1 VDNFPGFFQPFRF
14 KAHNVFRYPQNPIS
28 DFRIFQ
34 IDILFNDSAWPE
46 EKQRLV
52 SYQALAT
59 GELMSGAAGEVLQ
72 EVRTRVRTGGISPHE
87 EVIELR
93 HIVED
98 ILSQST
104 SAASDNESP
113 PELVER
119 IANQISGF
127 GLLQPLLDDPSIEEI
142 WINEPG
148 RIFVARNGKSELT
161 SVILSDVEV
170 RGLVERML
178 ATSGRRVDLSNPFV
192 DATLPDGSRLHVAI
206 PDITRKHWSV
216 NIRKFIMGSKS
227 LEGLVSV
234 GTLTDQA
241 AAFLQACV
249 VSGLNVV
256 VAGATQAGKTTLMNA
271 LLNSAPS
278 SERVITCEEVFE
290 LQLTSPDWV
299 ALQTRQAS
307 LEGTGEIPLRRLIK
321 EALRM
326 RPSRLV
332 VGEVRQEE
340 ALDLLV
346 AMNAGMPSMCSL
358 HANGSREAISKLCL
372 LPMLAGSNVSAEF
385 VVPTVASVVD
395 VVVHTALRSD
405 GTRRVQQIT
414 SVTGRVEGNSIETGD
429 IFSLQ
434 NEGLEPQGI
443 FPGRLDRFQA
453 NNIDVTSLVG
463 ASKWV

>member
-1 VDNFPGFFQPFRF
+1 
-14 KAHNVFRYPQNPIS
+14 
-28 DFRIFQ
+28 
-34 IDILFNDSAWPE
+34 
-46 EKQRLV
+46 
-52 SYQALAT
+52 
-59 GELMSGAAGEVLQ
+59 MSGVVSDVVQ
-72 EVRTRVRTGGISPHE
+72 EVRMRVRTGGISPQDDE
-87 EVIELR
+87 AELR

-98 ILSQST
+98 ILAQTKSVPET
-104 SAASDNESP
+104 APGNESTR
-113 PELVER
+113 EIIEH
-119 IANQISGF
+119 ISNQISGF
-127 GLLQPLLDDPSIEEI
+127 GALQPLLDDPSIEEI

-148 RIFVARNGKSELT
+148 RIFIARHGKSELT
-161 SVILSDVEV
+161 SVILSDIEV

-178 ATSGRRVDLSNPFV
+178 ASSGRRVDLSNPFV
-192 DATLPDGSRLHVAI
+192 DATLADGSRLHVAI

-227 LEGLVSV
+227 LDGLVSV

-249 VSGLNVV
+249 IAGLNII

-278 SERVITCEEVFE
+278 SDRVITCEEVFE

-299 ALQTRQAS
+299 ALQTRQPS

-358 HANGSREAISKLCL
+358 HANGAREAISKLCL

-385 VVPTVASVVD
+385 VIPTVASVVD
-395 VVVHTALRSD
+395 IVVHTSLQPD
-405 GTRRVQQIT
+405 GTRRVQHIT

-429 IFSLQ
+429 IFSMKDS
-434 NEGLEPQGI
+434 ELEAHGV
-443 FPGRLDRFQA
+443 FPGKVDRFA
-453 NNIDVTSLVG
+453 AHNIDLASLVG
-463 ASKWV
+463 ASRWV

>member
-1 VDNFPGFFQPFRF
+1 
-14 KAHNVFRYPQNPIS
+14 
-28 DFRIFQ
+28 
-34 IDILFNDSAWPE
+34 
-46 EKQRLV
+46 
-52 SYQALAT
+52 
-59 GELMSGAAGEVLQ
+59 MSGAVSDVVQ
-72 EVRTRVRTGGISPHE
+72 EVRARVWTGGISPQDE
-87 EVIELR
+87 STELR

-98 ILSQST
+98 ILAREKNST
-104 SAASDNESP
+104 EFRFDAEPLLPVAEH
-113 PELVER
+113 
-119 IANQISGF
+119 IALHISGF
-127 GLLQPLLDDPSIEEI
+127 GLLQPLLEDPEVEEI
-142 WINEPG
+142 WINEPD
-148 RIFVARNGKSELT
+148 RIFVARNGRSELT
-161 SVILSDVEV
+161 NVILDEIEV

-178 ATSGRRVDLSNPFV
+178 AASGRRVDLSNPFV

-216 NIRKFIMGSKS
+216 NIRKFIMGTKS
-227 LEGLVSV
+227 LDGLVQA

-249 VSGLNVV
+249 LAGLNII

-307 LEGTGEIPLRRLIK
+307 LEGTGEITLRRLIK

-332 VGEVRQEE
+332 IGEVRQEE

-346 AMNAGMPSMCSL
+346 AMNAGMPSMCSI
-358 HANGSREAISKLCL
+358 HANGAREAISKLCL

-385 VVPTVASVVD
+385 VIPTVASVVD
-395 VVVHTALRSD
+395 IVVHTALQLD
-405 GTRRVQQIT
+405 GTRKVQQIT
-414 SVTGRVEGNSIETGD
+414 SVTGRVEGSNIETGD
-429 IFSLQ
+429 IFSTQ
-434 NEGLEPQGI
+434 NSQLVPQGI
-443 FPGRLDRFQA
+443 FPEKLENFSARG
-453 NNIDVTSLVG
+453 IDLEKLVG
-463 ASKWV
+463 ARAWD

>member
-1 VDNFPGFFQPFRF
+1 
-14 KAHNVFRYPQNPIS
+14 
-28 DFRIFQ
+28 
-34 IDILFNDSAWPE
+34 
-46 EKQRLV
+46 
-52 SYQALAT
+52 
-59 GELMSGAAGEVLQ
+59 MSGAVSDVVQ
-72 EVRTRVRTGGISPHE
+72 EVRARVWTGGISPQDE
-87 EVIELR
+87 STELR

-98 ILSQST
+98 ILAREKNST
-104 SAASDNESP
+104 EFRFDAEPLLPVAEH
-113 PELVER
+113 
-119 IANQISGF
+119 IALHISGF
-127 GLLQPLLDDPSIEEI
+127 GLLQPLLEDPEVEEI
-142 WINEPG
+142 WINEPD
-148 RIFVARNGKSELT
+148 RIFVARNGRSELT
-161 SVILSDVEV
+161 NVILDEIEV

-178 ATSGRRVDLSNPFV
+178 AASGRRVDLSNPFV

-216 NIRKFIMGSKS
+216 NIRKFIMGTKS
-227 LEGLVSV
+227 LDGLVQA

-249 VSGLNVV
+249 LAGLNII

-307 LEGTGEIPLRRLIK
+307 LEGTGEITLRRLIK

-332 VGEVRQEE
+332 IGEVRQEE

-346 AMNAGMPSMCSL
+346 AMNAGMPSMCSI
-358 HANGSREAISKLCL
+358 HANGAREAISKLCL

-385 VVPTVASVVD
+385 VIPTVASVVD
-395 VVVHTALRSD
+395 IVVHTALQLD
-405 GTRRVQQIT
+405 GTRKVQQIT
-414 SVTGRVEGNSIETGD
+414 SVTGRVEGSNIETGD
-429 IFSLQ
+429 IFSTQ
-434 NEGLEPQGI
+434 NSQLVPQGI
-443 FPGRLDRFQA
+443 FPGKLENFSARG
-453 NNIDVTSLVG
+453 IDLAKLVG
-463 ASKWV
+463 ARTWD

>member
-1 VDNFPGFFQPFRF
+1 
-14 KAHNVFRYPQNPIS
+14 
-28 DFRIFQ
+28 
-34 IDILFNDSAWPE
+34 
-46 EKQRLV
+46 
-52 SYQALAT
+52 
-59 GELMSGAAGEVLQ
+59 MSGAVGEVIQ

-93 HIVED
+93 HMVED

-104 SAASDNESP
+104 SAASDHESP
-113 PELVER
+113 QELVEQ
-119 IANQISGF
+119 IANQISGV
-127 GLLQPLLDDPSIEEI
+127 GLLQPLLDDPSVEEI

-161 SVILSDVEV
+161 SVILSDAEV

-178 ATSGRRVDLSNPFV
+178 ASSGRRVDLSNPFV

-216 NIRKFIMGSKS
+216 NIRKFIVGSKS
-227 LEGLVSV
+227 LEGLISV
-234 GTLTDQA
+234 GTVTDQA

-249 VSGLNVV
+249 ISGLNIV

-346 AMNAGMPSMCSL
+346 AMNSGMPSMCSL
-358 HANGSREAISKLCL
+358 HANGAREAISKLCL

-395 VVVHTALRSD
+395 IVVHTALRSD
-405 GTRRVQQIT
+405 GSRRVQQIT
-414 SVTGRVEGNSIETGD
+414 SVTGRIEGNSIETGD
-429 IFSLQ
+429 IFSFQ
-434 NEGLEPQGI
+434 NERLEPQGI

-463 ASKWV
+463 ASRWA

>member
-1 VDNFPGFFQPFRF
+1 
-14 KAHNVFRYPQNPIS
+14 
-28 DFRIFQ
+28 
-34 IDILFNDSAWPE
+34 
-46 EKQRLV
+46 
-52 SYQALAT
+52 
-59 GELMSGAAGEVLQ
+59 
-72 EVRTRVRTGGISPHE
+72 
-87 EVIELR
+87 
-93 HIVED
+93 
-98 ILSQST
+98 
-104 SAASDNESP
+104 
-113 PELVER
+113 
-119 IANQISGF
+119 
-127 GLLQPLLDDPSIEEI
+127 
-142 WINEPG
+142 
-148 RIFVARNGKSELT
+148 
-161 SVILSDVEV
+161 VILSDIEV

-178 ATSGRRVDLSNPFV
+178 ASSGRRVDLSNPFV
-192 DATLPDGSRLHVAI
+192 DATLADGSRLHVAI

-227 LEGLVSV
+227 LDGLVSV

-249 VSGLNVV
+249 IAGLNII

-278 SERVITCEEVFE
+278 SDRVITCEEVFE
-290 LQLTSPDWV
+290 LQLTSPDWI
-299 ALQTRQAS
+299 ALQTRQPS

-358 HANGSREAISKLCL
+358 HANGAREAISKLCL

-385 VVPTVASVVD
+385 VIPTVASVVD
-395 VVVHTALRSD
+395 IVVHTSLQHD
-405 GTRRVQQIT
+405 GTRRVQHIT

-429 IFSLQ
+429 IFSMKDS
-434 NEGLEPQGI
+434 ELEAHGV
-443 FPGRLDRFQA
+443 FPGKVDRFA
-453 NNIDVTSLVG
+453 AHNIDLASLVG
-463 ASKWV
+463 ASRWV

>member
-1 VDNFPGFFQPFRF
+1 
-14 KAHNVFRYPQNPIS
+14 
-28 DFRIFQ
+28 
-34 IDILFNDSAWPE
+34 
-46 EKQRLV
+46 
-52 SYQALAT
+52 
-59 GELMSGAAGEVLQ
+59 MSGAVGEVIQ

-93 HIVED
+93 HMVED
-98 ILSQST
+98 ILAQST
-104 SAASDNESP
+104 NAASDNESP
-113 PELVER
+113 QVLVEQ

-161 SVILSDVEV
+161 SVILSDAEV

-178 ATSGRRVDLSNPFV
+178 ASSGRRVDLSNPFV

-216 NIRKFIMGSKS
+216 NIRKFVMGSKS

-395 VVVHTALRSD
+395 IVVHTALRTD

-429 IFSLQ
+429 VFSFQ
-434 NEGLEPQGI
+434 NERLEPQGI
-443 FPGRLDRFQA
+443 FPGRLERFQA
-453 NNIDVTSLVG
+453 HNIDLPSLIG
-463 ASKWV
+463 APKWV

>member
-1 VDNFPGFFQPFRF
+1 
-14 KAHNVFRYPQNPIS
+14 
-28 DFRIFQ
+28 
-34 IDILFNDSAWPE
+34 
-46 EKQRLV
+46 
-52 SYQALAT
+52 
-59 GELMSGAAGEVLQ
+59 MSGAAGEVLQ

-87 EVIELR
+87 EDIELR

-98 ILSQST
+98 TLSQST
-104 SAASDNESP
+104 SDASDNESP
-113 PELVER
+113 QELVEQ

-170 RGLVERML
+170 RALVERML

-192 DATLPDGSRLHVAI
+192 DATLPDGSRLHVTI

-429 IFSLQ
+429 IFSFQ
-434 NEGLEPQGI
+434 NEGLEPQGV

>member
-1 VDNFPGFFQPFRF
+1 
-14 KAHNVFRYPQNPIS
+14 
-28 DFRIFQ
+28 
-34 IDILFNDSAWPE
+34 
-46 EKQRLV
+46 
-52 SYQALAT
+52 
-59 GELMSGAAGEVLQ
+59 MSGAVGDVIQ

-87 EVIELR
+87 EEIELR
-93 HIVED
+93 HMVED
-98 ILSQST
+98 ILAQSKDAPI
-104 SAASDNESP
+104 AASDIESP
-113 PELVER
+113 QILVDQ
-119 IANQISGF
+119 ITNQISGF
-127 GLLQPLLDDPSIEEI
+127 GSLQPLLDDPSIEEI

-148 RIFVARNGKSELT
+148 RIFVAKNGKSELT
-161 SVILSDVEV
+161 SVILSDPEV
-170 RGLVERML
+170 RGLIERML
-178 ATSGRRVDLSNPFV
+178 ASSGRRVDLSNPFV

-206 PDITRKHWSV
+206 PDITRKHWSI

-227 LEGLVSV
+227 LDGLVSV

-241 AAFLQACV
+241 AAFLYACV
-249 VSGLNVV
+249 ASGLNIV

-372 LPMLAGSNVSAEF
+372 LPMLAGNNVSAEF

-395 VVVHTALRSD
+395 IVVHTALRPD

-429 IFSLQ
+429 VFSFQ
-434 NEGLEPQGI
+434 NERLEPQGI
-443 FPGRLDRFQA
+443 FPGKLDRFQA
-453 NNIDVTSLVG
+453 QNIDVASLVG
-463 ASKWV
+463 VAKWV

>member
-1 VDNFPGFFQPFRF
+1 
-14 KAHNVFRYPQNPIS
+14 
-28 DFRIFQ
+28 
-34 IDILFNDSAWPE
+34 
-46 EKQRLV
+46 
-52 SYQALAT
+52 
-59 GELMSGAAGEVLQ
+59 MSGAVGEVIQ

-93 HIVED
+93 HMVED
-98 ILSQST
+98 ILAQSPN
-104 SAASDNESP
+104 AASDIESP
-113 PELVER
+113 QILVEQ
-119 IANQISGF
+119 IASQISGF

-178 ATSGRRVDLSNPFV
+178 ASSGRRVDLSNPFV

-227 LEGLVSV
+227 LDSLVSV

-249 VSGLNVV
+249 ISGLNVV

-372 LPMLAGSNVSAEF
+372 LPMLAGNNVSAEF

-395 VVVHTALRSD
+395 IVVYTALRPD

-429 IFSLQ
+429 VFSFQ
-434 NEGLEPQGI
+434 NEILEPQGI
-443 FPGRLDRFQA
+443 FPGKLDRFQA
-453 NNIDVTSLVG
+453 NDIDVSSLVG
-463 ASKWV
+463 AAKWV

>member
-1 VDNFPGFFQPFRF
+1 
-14 KAHNVFRYPQNPIS
+14 
-28 DFRIFQ
+28 
-34 IDILFNDSAWPE
+34 
-46 EKQRLV
+46 
-52 SYQALAT
+52 
-59 GELMSGAAGEVLQ
+59 MSGAVSDVVS
-72 EVRTRVRTGGISPHE
+72 EVRARVWTGGISPQDE
-87 EVIELR
+87 STELR

-98 ILSQST
+98 ILAREKNST
-104 SAASDNESP
+104 EFRFDAEPLLPVAEH
-113 PELVER
+113 
-119 IANQISGF
+119 IALHISGL
-127 GLLQPLLDDPSIEEI
+127 GLLQPLLEDPEVEEI
-142 WINEPG
+142 WINEPD
-148 RIFVARNGKSELT
+148 RIFVARNGRSELT
-161 SVILSDVEV
+161 NVILDEIEV

-178 ATSGRRVDLSNPFV
+178 AASGRRVDLSNPFV

-216 NIRKFIMGSKS
+216 NIRKFIMGTKS
-227 LEGLVSV
+227 LDGLVQA

-249 VSGLNVV
+249 LAGLNII

-307 LEGTGEIPLRRLIK
+307 LEGTGEITLRRLIK

-332 VGEVRQEE
+332 IGEVRQEE

-346 AMNAGMPSMCSL
+346 AMNAGMPSMCSI
-358 HANGSREAISKLCL
+358 HANGAREAISKLCL

-385 VVPTVASVVD
+385 VIPTVASVVD
-395 VVVHTALRSD
+395 IVVHTALQLD
-405 GTRRVQQIT
+405 GTRKVQQIT
-414 SVTGRVEGNSIETGD
+414 SVTGRVEGSNIETGD
-429 IFSLQ
+429 IFSTQ
-434 NEGLEPQGI
+434 NSQLVPQGI
-443 FPGRLDRFQA
+443 FPGKLENFSARGIDLA
-453 NNIDVTSLVG
+453 NLVG
-463 ASKWV
+463 ARAWD

>member
-1 VDNFPGFFQPFRF
+1 
-14 KAHNVFRYPQNPIS
+14 
-28 DFRIFQ
+28 
-34 IDILFNDSAWPE
+34 
-46 EKQRLV
+46 
-52 SYQALAT
+52 
-59 GELMSGAAGEVLQ
+59 MSGAASEVIQ
-72 EVRTRVRTGGISPHE
+72 EIRTRVWTGGISPQE
-87 EVIELR
+87 ESIELR
-93 HIVED
+93 HVIED
-98 ILSQST
+98 VLAQSKNVSE
-104 SAASDNESP
+104 SAPDNESS
-113 PELVER
+113 LHFVDQ
-119 IANQISGF
+119 ITNQISGF
-127 GLLQPLLDDPSIEEI
+127 GLLQPLLDDPSVEEI

-148 RIFVARNGKSELT
+148 RIFIARNGNSELT
-161 SVILSDVEV
+161 SVILSDLEV

-178 ATSGRRVDLSNPFV
+178 ASSGRRVDLSNPFV

-216 NIRKFIMGSKS
+216 NIRKFIMESKS
-227 LEGLVSV
+227 LDGLVSV
-234 GTLTDQA
+234 GTLTNQA

-249 VSGLNVV
+249 IAGLNIV

-278 SERVITCEEVFE
+278 NERVITCEEVFE

-299 ALQTRQAS
+299 ALQTRQPS

-395 VVVHTALRSD
+395 IVVHISLQPD
-405 GTRRVQQIT
+405 GTRKVQQIT
-414 SVTGRVEGNSIETGD
+414 SVTGRVEGSSIETGD
-429 IFSLQ
+429 IFRFQ
-434 NEGLEPQGI
+434 NGHLEPQGI
-443 FPGRLDRFQA
+443 FPGKLDQFQIH
-453 NNIDVTSLVG
+453 NIDIASLVG
-463 ASKWV
+463 ASRWDE

>member
-1 VDNFPGFFQPFRF
+1 
-14 KAHNVFRYPQNPIS
+14 
-28 DFRIFQ
+28 
-34 IDILFNDSAWPE
+34 
-46 EKQRLV
+46 
-52 SYQALAT
+52 
-59 GELMSGAAGEVLQ
+59 MSGAVGDVIQ

-93 HIVED
+93 HMVED
-98 ILSQST
+98 ILAQSEN
-104 SAASDNESP
+104 AASDNESP
-113 PELVER
+113 RLLVDQ
-119 IANQISGF
+119 ITNQISGF
-127 GLLQPLLDDPSIEEI
+127 GPLQPLLDDPTIEEI

-161 SVILSDVEV
+161 SVILGDAEV

-178 ATSGRRVDLSNPFV
+178 ASSGRRVDLSSPFV

-206 PDITRKHWSV
+206 PDVTRKHWSV
-216 NIRKFIMGSKS
+216 NIRKFIMTSKS
-227 LEGLVSV
+227 LDGLVV
-234 GTLTDQA
+234 ANTLTDQA

-249 VSGLNVV
+249 VAGLNIVV
-256 VAGATQAGKTTLMNA
+256 SGATQAGKTTLMNA

-358 HANGSREAISKLCL
+358 HANGSRDAISKLCL

-395 VVVHTALRSD
+395 ILVHTALQPD
-405 GTRRVQQIT
+405 GTRKVQQIT
-414 SVTGRVEGNSIETGD
+414 SVTGRIEGNSVEIGD
-429 IFSLQ
+429 IFKFQ
-434 NEGLEPQGI
+434 NGRLESQGI
-443 FPGRLDRFQA
+443 FPEKLDHFQA
-453 NNIDVTSLVG
+453 HNIDVTNLIG
-463 ASKWV
+463 ASKWD

>member
-1 VDNFPGFFQPFRF
+1 M
-14 KAHNVFRYPQNPIS
+14 
-28 DFRIFQ
+28 
-34 IDILFNDSAWPE
+34 
-46 EKQRLV
+46 
-52 SYQALAT
+52 
-59 GELMSGAAGEVLQ
+59 GELMSGAVGDVIQ
-72 EVRTRVRTGGISPHE
+72 EVRTRVRTGGISPQE

-93 HIVED
+93 HMVED
-98 ILSQST
+98 ILAQSKNPPNNAPDHESSQV
-104 SAASDNESP
+104 
-113 PELVER
+113 LVAE
-119 IANQISGF
+119 ITNQVSGF
-127 GLLQPLLDDPSIEEI
+127 GPLQSLLDDPSVEEI

-161 SVILSDVEV
+161 SVILGEAEV

-178 ATSGRRVDLSNPFV
+178 ASSGRRVDLSNPFV

-216 NIRKFIMGSKS
+216 NIRKFVMGSKS
-227 LEGLVSV
+227 LDALVSV
-234 GTLTDQA
+234 GTLTNQA

-249 VSGLNVV
+249 VSGLNIVV
-256 VAGATQAGKTTLMNA
+256 SGATQAGKTTLMNA

-290 LQLTSPDWV
+290 LQLVSPDWV
-299 ALQTRQAS
+299 ALQTRQTS

-326 RPSRLV
+326 RPTRLV

-372 LPMLAGSNVSAEF
+372 LPMLAGAHISAEF
-385 VVPTVASVVD
+385 VVPTVASVLD
-395 VVVHTALRSD
+395 IVVHIALQPD
-405 GTRRVQQIT
+405 GTRQVRQIT
-414 SVTGRVEGNSIETGD
+414 NVTGRVEGNSIETGD
-429 IFSLQ
+429 VFSFQ
-434 NEGLEPQGI
+434 NGNLEPQGV
-443 FPGRLDRFQA
+443 FPGKLDRFQA
-453 NNIDVTSLVG
+453 NNIDVASLIG
-463 ASKWV
+463 A

>member
-1 VDNFPGFFQPFRF
+1 
-14 KAHNVFRYPQNPIS
+14 
-28 DFRIFQ
+28 
-34 IDILFNDSAWPE
+34 
-46 EKQRLV
+46 
-52 SYQALAT
+52 
-59 GELMSGAAGEVLQ
+59 M
-72 EVRTRVRTGGISPHE
+72 
-87 EVIELR
+87 
-93 HIVED
+93 VED
-98 ILSQST
+98 ILAQSKN
-104 SAASDNESP
+104 AASDNESP
-113 PELVER
+113 QILVDQ
-119 IANQISGF
+119 IATQISGF
-127 GLLQPLLDDPSIEEI
+127 GLLQPLLDDPTVEEI

-178 ATSGRRVDLSNPFV
+178 ASSGRRVDLSNPFV

-227 LEGLVSV
+227 LDGLVTV

-249 VSGLNVV
+249 VAGLNVV

-326 RPSRLV
+326 RPNRLV

-395 VVVHTALRSD
+395 IVVHTALRPD
-405 GTRRVQQIT
+405 GTRKVQQIT
-414 SVTGRVEGNSIETGD
+414 SVTGRIEGNSIETGD
-429 IFSLQ
+429 VFSFQ
-434 NEGLEPQGI
+434 NERLEAQGI
-443 FPGRLDRFQA
+443 FPGKLDRFQA
-453 NNIDVTSLVG
+453 NNIDLASLVG
-463 ASKWV
+463 ASRWV

>member
-1 VDNFPGFFQPFRF
+1 
-14 KAHNVFRYPQNPIS
+14 
-28 DFRIFQ
+28 
-34 IDILFNDSAWPE
+34 
-46 EKQRLV
+46 
-52 SYQALAT
+52 
-59 GELMSGAAGEVLQ
+59 MSGAVGDVIQ
-72 EVRTRVRTGGISPHE
+72 EVRTRVRTGGISSHE
-87 EVIELR
+87 ETIELR

-98 ILSQST
+98 ILAQET
-104 SAASDNESP
+104 NAPNTASDNESP
-113 PELVER
+113 EMTVNQ
-119 IANQISGF
+119 IANQVSGF
-127 GLLQPLLDDPSIEEI
+127 GSLQPLLDDPSIEEI

-148 RIFVARNGKSELT
+148 RIFVARSGKSELT
-161 SVILSDVEV
+161 SVILGDAEV

-178 ATSGRRVDLSNPFV
+178 ASSGRRVDLSNPFV
-192 DATLPDGSRLHVAI
+192 DATLPDGSRLHVVI

-227 LEGLVSV
+227 LDGLVSV
-234 GTLTDQA
+234 GTLSDQA

-249 VSGLNVV
+249 VAGLNVV

-358 HANGSREAISKLCL
+358 HANGAREAISKLCL

-385 VVPTVASVVD
+385 VLPTVASVVD
-395 VVVHTALRSD
+395 IVVHTALRPD
-405 GTRRVQQIT
+405 GLRRVQQIS
-414 SVTGRVEGNSIETGD
+414 SVTGRLEGNSIEIGD
-429 IFSLQ
+429 VFNIQ
-434 NEGLEPQGI
+434 NGTLEPQGI
-443 FPGRLDRFQA
+443 FPGKLDRFEA
-453 NNIDVTSLVG
+453 HNIDLASLIG
-463 ASKWV
+463 ASRWV

>member
-1 VDNFPGFFQPFRF
+1 
-14 KAHNVFRYPQNPIS
+14 
-28 DFRIFQ
+28 
-34 IDILFNDSAWPE
+34 
-46 EKQRLV
+46 
-52 SYQALAT
+52 
-59 GELMSGAAGEVLQ
+59 MSGAVGEVIQ

-93 HIVED
+93 HMVED
-98 ILSQST
+98 ILSQSK

-113 PELVER
+113 QELVEQ

-463 ASKWV
+463 ASRWG

>member
-1 VDNFPGFFQPFRF
+1 
-14 KAHNVFRYPQNPIS
+14 
-28 DFRIFQ
+28 
-34 IDILFNDSAWPE
+34 
-46 EKQRLV
+46 
-52 SYQALAT
+52 
-59 GELMSGAAGEVLQ
+59 MSGAVGEVIQ

-93 HIVED
+93 HMVED
-98 ILSQST
+98 ILSQSK
-104 SAASDNESP
+104 SAASDHESP
-113 PELVER
+113 QVLAEQ
-119 IANQISGF
+119 IANHISGF
-127 GLLQPLLDDPSIEEI
+127 GLLQPLLDDPSVEEI

-178 ATSGRRVDLSNPFV
+178 ASSGRRVDLSNPFV

-227 LEGLVSV
+227 LEALVSV

-249 VSGLNVV
+249 VSGLNIV

-395 VVVHTALRSD
+395 IVVHTALRSD

-429 IFSLQ
+429 IFSFQ
-434 NEGLEPQGI
+434 NERLEPQGI

-463 ASKWV
+463 ASRWV

>member
-1 VDNFPGFFQPFRF
+1 
-14 KAHNVFRYPQNPIS
+14 
-28 DFRIFQ
+28 
-34 IDILFNDSAWPE
+34 
-46 EKQRLV
+46 
-52 SYQALAT
+52 
-59 GELMSGAAGEVLQ
+59 MSGAVGEVIQ

-93 HIVED
+93 HMVED
-98 ILSQST
+98 ILAQST
-104 SAASDNESP
+104 NAASDNESP
-113 PELVER
+113 QILVEQ

-127 GLLQPLLDDPSIEEI
+127 GLLQPLLDDPSVEEI
-142 WINEPG
+142 WINDPG

-178 ATSGRRVDLSNPFV
+178 ASSGRRVDLSNPFV

-299 ALQTRQAS
+299 ALQTRQAN
-307 LEGTGEIPLRRLIK
+307 LEGSGEIPLRRLIK

-395 VVVHTALRSD
+395 IVVHTALRPD

-429 IFSLQ
+429 VFSFQ
-434 NEGLEPQGI
+434 NERLESQGV
-443 FPGRLDRFQA
+443 FPGRLERFQD
-453 NNIDVTSLVG
+453 NNIDLTSLVG
-463 ASKWV
+463 ASQWV

>member
-1 VDNFPGFFQPFRF
+1 
-14 KAHNVFRYPQNPIS
+14 
-28 DFRIFQ
+28 
-34 IDILFNDSAWPE
+34 
-46 EKQRLV
+46 
-52 SYQALAT
+52 
-59 GELMSGAAGEVLQ
+59 MSGAVGEVIQ
-72 EVRTRVRTGGISPHE
+72 EVRMRVRTGGISPHE
-87 EVIELR
+87 EEIELR
-93 HIVED
+93 HMVED
-98 ILSQST
+98 ILAQSKDAP
-104 SAASDNESP
+104 SAASDIESP
-113 PELVER
+113 QDLVDQ
-119 IANQISGF
+119 ITNQISGF

-161 SVILSDVEV
+161 SVILSDAEV

-178 ATSGRRVDLSNPFV
+178 ASSGRRVDLSNPFV

-227 LEGLVSV
+227 LDGLVST

-249 VSGLNVV
+249 TAGLNIV

-299 ALQTRQAS
+299 ALQTRQSS

-358 HANGSREAISKLCL
+358 HANGAREAISKMCL

-395 VVVHTALRSD
+395 IVVHTALRPD

-414 SVTGRVEGNSIETGD
+414 SVTGRVEGNHIETGD
-429 IFSLQ
+429 IFSFQ
-434 NEGLEPQGI
+434 NERLEPQGI
-443 FPGRLDRFQA
+443 YPGKLERFQA
-453 NNIDVTSLVG
+453 SNIDLSTLVG
-463 ASKWV
+463 ASQWV

>member
-1 VDNFPGFFQPFRF
+1 
-14 KAHNVFRYPQNPIS
+14 
-28 DFRIFQ
+28 
-34 IDILFNDSAWPE
+34 
-46 EKQRLV
+46 
-52 SYQALAT
+52 
-59 GELMSGAAGEVLQ
+59 MSGAVGEVIQ

-93 HIVED
+93 HMVED
-98 ILSQST
+98 ILAQST
-104 SAASDNESP
+104 NAASDNESP
-113 PELVER
+113 QILVEQ

-127 GLLQPLLDDPSIEEI
+127 GLLQPLLNDPSVEEI

-178 ATSGRRVDLSNPFV
+178 ASSGRRVDLSNPFV

-216 NIRKFIMGSKS
+216 NIRKFVMESKS

-395 VVVHTALRSD
+395 IVVHTALRSD

-429 IFSLQ
+429 VFSFQ
-434 NEGLEPQGI
+434 NERLEPQGI
-443 FPGRLDRFQA
+443 FPGRLERFQA
-453 NNIDVTSLVG
+453 NNIDLTSLVG
-463 ASKWV
+463 ASQWV

>member
-1 VDNFPGFFQPFRF
+1 MR
-14 KAHNVFRYPQNPIS
+14 
-28 DFRIFQ
+28 
-34 IDILFNDSAWPE
+34 
-46 EKQRLV
+46 
-52 SYQALAT
+52 
-59 GELMSGAAGEVLQ
+59 ELMSGAVGDVIQ

-93 HIVED
+93 HMVED
-98 ILSQST
+98 ILAQSKNPPINAPDHESSQ
-104 SAASDNESP
+104 A
-113 PELVER
+113 LVAE
-119 IANQISGF
+119 ITNQVSGF
-127 GLLQPLLDDPSIEEI
+127 GPLQSLLDDPSVEEI

-161 SVILSDVEV
+161 SVILGEAEV

-178 ATSGRRVDLSNPFV
+178 ASSGRRVDLSNPFV

-216 NIRKFIMGSKS
+216 NIRKFVMGSKS
-227 LEGLVSV
+227 LDALVSV
-234 GTLTDQA
+234 GTLTNQA

-249 VSGLNVV
+249 VSGLNIVV
-256 VAGATQAGKTTLMNA
+256 SGATQAGKTTLMNA

-290 LQLTSPDWV
+290 LQLVSPDWV
-299 ALQTRQAS
+299 ALQTRQTS

-326 RPSRLV
+326 RPTRLV

-372 LPMLAGSNVSAEF
+372 LPMLAGANISAEF
-385 VVPTVASVVD
+385 VVPTVASVLD
-395 VVVHTALRSD
+395 IVVHIALQPD
-405 GTRRVQQIT
+405 GTRQVRQIT
-414 SVTGRVEGNSIETGD
+414 NVTGRVEGNSIETGD
-429 IFSLQ
+429 VFSFQ
-434 NEGLEPQGI
+434 NGNLEPQGV
-443 FPGRLDRFQA
+443 FPGKLDRFQA
-453 NNIDVTSLVG
+453 NNIDVASLIG
-463 ASKWV
+463 A

>member
-1 VDNFPGFFQPFRF
+1 
-14 KAHNVFRYPQNPIS
+14 
-28 DFRIFQ
+28 
-34 IDILFNDSAWPE
+34 
-46 EKQRLV
+46 
-52 SYQALAT
+52 
-59 GELMSGAAGEVLQ
+59 MSGAVGEVIQ

-87 EVIELR
+87 EVVELR
-93 HIVED
+93 HMVED
-98 ILSQST
+98 ILSQSRN
-104 SAASDNESP
+104 AASDNESP
-113 PELVER
+113 QILVDQ

-127 GLLQPLLDDPSIEEI
+127 GLLQPLLDDLSIEEI

-178 ATSGRRVDLSNPFV
+178 AASGRRVDLSNPFV

-227 LEGLVSV
+227 LDSLVSV
-234 GTLTDQA
+234 GTLTDQS

-249 VSGLNVV
+249 VAGLNVI

-278 SERVITCEEVFE
+278 SERVVTCEEVFE

-358 HANGSREAISKLCL
+358 HANGAREAISKLCL

-385 VVPTVASVVD
+385 VIPTVASVVD
-395 VVVHTALRSD
+395 IVVHTALRPD

-414 SVTGRVEGNSIETGD
+414 SVTGRVEGNSVETGD
-429 IFSLQ
+429 VFAFQ
-434 NEGLEPQGI
+434 DERLEPQGI

-453 NNIDVTSLVG
+453 RNIDIASLVG
-463 ASKWV
+463 AARWV

>member
-1 VDNFPGFFQPFRF
+1 
-14 KAHNVFRYPQNPIS
+14 
-28 DFRIFQ
+28 
-34 IDILFNDSAWPE
+34 
-46 EKQRLV
+46 
-52 SYQALAT
+52 
-59 GELMSGAAGEVLQ
+59 MSGAASEVIQ
-72 EVRTRVRTGGISPHE
+72 EIRTRVRTGGISPHE

-93 HIVED
+93 HMVED
-98 ILSQST
+98 ILAQSEN
-104 SAASDNESP
+104 AASDNESP
-113 PELVER
+113 RLLVDQ
-119 IANQISGF
+119 ITNHISGF
-127 GLLQPLLDDPSIEEI
+127 GPLQPLLDDPTIEEI

-161 SVILSDVEV
+161 SVILGDAEV

-178 ATSGRRVDLSNPFV
+178 ASSGRRVDLSNPFV

-206 PDITRKHWSV
+206 PDITRRHWSV
-216 NIRKFIMGSKS
+216 NIRKFIMTSKS
-227 LEGLVSV
+227 LDGLVV
-234 GTLTDQA
+234 ANTLTDQA

-249 VSGLNVV
+249 VAGLNIVV
-256 VAGATQAGKTTLMNA
+256 SGATQAGKTTLMNA

-358 HANGSREAISKLCL
+358 HANGSRDAISKLCL

-395 VVVHTALRSD
+395 ILVHTALQPD
-405 GTRRVQQIT
+405 GTRKVQQIT
-414 SVTGRVEGNSIETGD
+414 SVTGRIEGNSVEIGD
-429 IFSLQ
+429 IFTFQ
-434 NEGLEPQGI
+434 NGSLEPQGI
-443 FPGRLDRFQA
+443 FPGKLDRFQA
-453 NNIDVTSLVG
+453 HNIDVTNLIGV
-463 ASKWV
+463 SKWD

>member
-1 VDNFPGFFQPFRF
+1 
-14 KAHNVFRYPQNPIS
+14 
-28 DFRIFQ
+28 
-34 IDILFNDSAWPE
+34 
-46 EKQRLV
+46 
-52 SYQALAT
+52 
-59 GELMSGAAGEVLQ
+59 MSGAVGDVIQ
-72 EVRTRVRTGGISPHE
+72 EVRTRVRTGGISPQE

-93 HIVED
+93 HMVED
-98 ILSQST
+98 ILAQST
-104 SAASDNESP
+104 NAASDNESP
-113 PELVER
+113 QLMVDQ
-119 IANQISGF
+119 ITNQISGF

-148 RIFVARNGKSELT
+148 RIFVARNGKSQLT
-161 SVILSDVEV
+161 SVILGDVEV

-178 ATSGRRVDLSNPFV
+178 TSSGRRVDLSNPFV

-227 LEGLVSV
+227 LDGLVLAN
-234 GTLTDQA
+234 TLTDQA

-249 VSGLNVV
+249 VAGLNIVV
-256 VAGATQAGKTTLMNA
+256 SGATQAGKTTLMNA

-358 HANGSREAISKLCL
+358 HANGSREAVSKLCL

-395 VVVHTALRSD
+395 ILVHTALQPD
-405 GTRRVQQIT
+405 GTRKVQQIT

-429 IFSLQ
+429 VFRFQ
-434 NEGLEPQGI
+434 NGVLEPQGI
-443 FPGRLDRFQA
+443 FPGKLDRFQA
-453 NNIDVTSLVG
+453 LNIDLTDLIG